1 MTKIQNKAKVMSDL
15 LNPGKLTNEPD
26 GYKVVFERE
35 FPFSSEAVWE
45 AITNP
50 DKLATWFMATEME
63 FKPGGKMV
71 IRFPEPDNS
80 ESFGKIT
87 RIVQTK
93 LFEYYWEEELVTW
106 ELQELG
112 SERCLLTLTHSKVDG
127 QWAKS
132 VPAGWHFMLDTL
144 KKTLAG
150 DETTPKIPDKQEALK
165 AQYAEMYKHL

>member
-1 MTKIQNKAKVMSDL
+1 MSDM
-15 LNPGKLTNEPD
+15 LNPGKLTNESD

-35 FPFSSEAVWE
+35 LPFSSEAVWE

-50 DKLATWFMATEME
+50 DKLATWFMVTEME
-63 FKPGGKMV
+63 FKPGGKMI

-87 RIVQTK
+87 RIVPNKQ
-93 LFEYYWEEELVTW
+93 FEYYWEEELVIW
-106 ELQELG
+106 ELQEQG
-112 SERCLLTLTHSKVDG
+112 SDRCLLTLTHSKVDG

-144 KKTLAG
+144 EEILAG
-150 DETTPKIPDKQEALK
+150 NKLTTNTPDRQETLK

>member
-1 MTKIQNKAKVMSDL
+1 MMSNM

-35 FPFSSEAVWE
+35 LPFSSEAVWE

-50 DKLATWFMATEME
+50 EKLATWFMATEME

-87 RIVQTK
+87 RIVPNK

-106 ELQELG
+106 EIRKLAPQ
-112 SERCLLTLTHSKVDG
+112 RCLLTLTHSKVDG

-144 KKTLAG
+144 EETLAG
-150 DETTPKIPDKQEALK
+150 NNLTSNTPDRQETLK
-165 AQYAEMYKHL
+165 AQYAELYNHL

>member
-1 MTKIQNKAKVMSDL
+1 MSDM
-15 LNPGKLTNEPD
+15 LNPGKLINESD

-35 FPFSSEAVWE
+35 LPFSSEAVWE

-50 DKLATWFMATEME
+50 DKLATWFMVTEME
-63 FKPGGKMV
+63 FKPGGKMI

-87 RIVQTK
+87 RIVPNKQ
-93 LFEYYWEEELVTW
+93 FEYYWEEELVIW
-106 ELQELG
+106 ELQEQG
-112 SERCLLTLTHSKVDG
+112 SDRCLLTLTHSKVDG

-144 KKTLAG
+144 EEILAG
-150 DETTPKIPDKQEALK
+150 NKLTTNTPDRQETLK